1 MKENKGCCVVPT
13 DTGKIWDDED
23 RELRYATLAELLE
36 RIKDCEHELNIL
48 ARLYAMDIE
57 LDTKYR
63 MQELDSIIHFS
74 GEIQLCWKLI
84 DEGKYLEV
92 NRYAID

>member
-36 RIKDCEHELNIL
+36 HIKDCEHQVNIL
-48 ARLYAMDIE
+48 ASFYAMDKELTNDIPIIE
-57 LDTKYR
+57 LDCIVY
-63 MQELDSIIHFS
+63 FS
-74 GEIQLCWKLI
+74 EEIKSCWKLI

>member
-36 RIKDCEHELNIL
+36 RIKDCEHQLNIL
-48 ARLYAMDIE
+48 AKFYAADIE
-57 LDTKYR
+57 LGVDGR
-63 MQELDSIIHFS
+63 MMELENIVYCS

>member
-1 MKENKGCCVVPT
+1 MKENEAMYVVPT
-13 DTGKIWDDED
+13 DSGKIWDDE
-23 RELRYATLAELLE
+23 EKTVRYATLAELLE

-48 ARLYAMDIE
+48 AGFYAMDKELTNEIPIIE
-57 LDTKYR
+57 LENIVY
-63 MQELDSIIHFS
+63 FS

-84 DEGKYLEV
+84 NEGKYLEV

>member
-1 MKENKGCCVVPT
+1 MKENEGCCVVPT

-23 RELRYATLAELLE
+23 RELRYATLAELLD
-36 RIKDCEHELNIL
+36 RIKYCEHELNIL
-48 ARLYAMDIE
+48 AGFYAMDKE
-57 LDTKYR
+57 LTNDIPII
-63 MQELDSIIHFS
+63 ELDSIVYFS
-74 GEIQLCWKLI
+74 EEIKSCWKLI

>member
-1 MKENKGCCVVPT
+1 MKENEGCCVVPT

-36 RIKDCEHELNIL
+36 RIKDCEHHDGRMMELENIV
-48 ARLYAMDIE
+48 YC
-57 LDTKYR
+57 
-63 MQELDSIIHFS
+63 S